1 MFFEITQ
8 TKDVLL
14 HPRNFGKRASEEI
27 LKTLMKEIAGTC
39 TARYGYIIA
48 VTEVKHWKKGLIQ
61 EGTGHAVFPVTFTC
75 IVMRPFKGEVFE
87 AVVTNVTRMGIYS
100 EIGPMVVLVSTNH
113 MPASISFDEHANPA
127 QFSDSED
134 GSTIAEGSVV
144 RLKIVGVR
152 PDATGMFAVG
162 TIKGDFLGVHDEDA

>member
-14 HPRNFGKRASEEI
+14 HPRNFGKKASEEL
-27 LKTLMKEIAGTC
+27 LKTLMKEVAGTC
-39 TARYGYIIA
+39 TQRYGYIIA
-48 VTEVKHWKKGLIQ
+48 VTEVKDWKKGLIQ

-100 EIGPMVVLVSTNH
+100 EIGPMVVLVSKQQ
-113 MPASISFDEHANPA
+113 MPASITFDEGGAVA
-127 QFSDSED
+127 QFFDSED
-134 GSTIAEGSVV
+134 GSIITNGSVV

-152 PDATGMFAVG
+152 TDATGMFAVG
-162 TIKGDFLGVHDEDA
+162 TIKGDYLGVHEEDA